1 MKKQKDLLDRVSVEK
16 PCTMDWD
23 KMFGNE
29 EVRFCEHC
37 AKSVHNLSM
46 MTRKDAERLVKKSN
60 GNLCIR
66 YYTDKNKKI
75 ALRDAPV
82 QITRLGRRVSQFAA
96 SVFTAAL
103 SVSAVAAQG
112 SARIAPET
120 PTETAQKMQTDKVK
134 TSKSGASSIKGTVF
148 DPNEAVVPGA
158 AVDLLDSAENVIYQ
172 TETNEEGVYE
182 INYVQAGNYR
192 LRVQSPGFQ
201 IHFTEINLQ
210 EADDRTMDAT
220 LDVTGAVAG
229 GMMIGESQIS
239 KWVRHTDK
247 RNNVESAEDG
257 EKLTEFFN
265 AVESDE
271 LADVKQMLRGGFPI
285 NTKNSL
291 GETALMRVE
300 GAETAKY
307 LLRRKADVNAAN
319 SYNETALMLKATD
332 EEIVKVLL
340 DAKADV
346 NATSSFGDT
355 ALMYAMQGDEAEPVE
370 LLLKAGADVNA
381 SDIDGRTAL
390 MFGVYAGEIEIIKL
404 LVESNAN
411 VNARDAKGKTVLMY
425 AVEGYPGDEAENIK
439 YLIENGADV
448 NARDS
453 EGKSILKLALEEEN
467 EETIKLL
474 KSYGAIE

>member
-1 MKKQKDLLDRVSVEK
+1 
-16 PCTMDWD
+16 
-23 KMFGNE
+23 
-29 EVRFCEHC
+29 
-37 AKSVHNLSM
+37 M

-120 PTETAQKMQTDKVK
+120 QTQTARK
-134 TSKSGASSIKGTVF
+134 TQPEKEKISKSGASSIKGTIY
-148 DPNEAVVPGA
+148 DPSEAVVPGA
-158 AVDLLDSAENVIYQ
+158 TVSLLDSAENIVYQ
-172 TETNEEGVYE
+172 TEANEEGVYE

-192 LRVQSPGFQ
+192 LRIQSPGFQ
-201 IHFTEINLQ
+201 THFTEIELQ
-210 EADDRTMDAT
+210 ESDARTMDAT
-220 LDVTGAVAG
+220 LDVGAVAG
-229 GMMIGESQIS
+229 GIGIGDSQIS
-239 KWVRHTDK
+239 EWVRHTKK
-247 RNNVESAEDG
+247 RDRIESVEED
-257 EKLTEFFN
+257 EKLTEFFG

-271 LADVKQMLRGGFPI
+271 LADVKQMLRKGFPI
-285 NTKNSL
+285 NSKNSA
-291 GETALMRVE
+291 GESALMKADS
-300 GAETAKY
+300 AEMAKY
-307 LLRRKADVNAAN
+307 LLRRKADVNAVN

-332 EEIVKVLL
+332 AEIVKALL

-346 NATSSFGDT
+346 NATSRFGVT
-355 ALMYAMQGDEAEPVE
+355 ALMYAMDNDDDADPVK
-370 LLLKAGADVNA
+370 LLLKAGADVNV

-390 MFGVYAGEIEIIKL
+390 MLAAFEGEMEIIRL
-404 LVESNAN
+404 LVESGAN

-425 AVEGYPGDEAENIK
+425 AVEGNPGDEAENIR
-439 YLIENGADV
+439 YLIENGADM
-448 NARDS
+448 NARES
-453 EGKSILKLALEEEN
+453 EGKSVLKLALEEED

>member
-16 PCTMDWD
+16 PCTMDWN

-37 AKSVHNLSM
+37 AKSVHNLST
-46 MTRKDAERLVKKSN
+46 MTRKDAERLVEKSN

-75 ALRDAPV
+75 AFADAPV
-82 QITRLGRRVSQFAA
+82 QITRLGQRVSQFAA

-112 SARIAPET
+112 SARIAPEA
-120 PTETAQKMQTDKVK
+120 PTETAQKTQNDKVK

-158 AVDLLDSAENVIYQ
+158 AVNLLDSAENVIYQ

-182 INYVQAGNYR
+182 INYVRAGNYR

-201 IHFTEINLQ
+201 THSVEINLQ
-210 EADDRTMDAT
+210 ETENRKMDAT
-220 LDVTGAVAG
+220 LNVGAISG
-229 GMMIGESQIS
+229 GMAIGESQITE
-239 KWVRHTDK
+239 WVRHTDK
-247 RNNVESAEDG
+247 RDNIESSEED

-307 LLRRKADVNAAN
+307 LLRRKADVNAVN

-346 NATSSFGDT
+346 NATSRFGDT

-370 LLLKAGADVNA
+370 LLLKAGADVNM
-381 SDIDGRTAL
+381 SDVDGRTAL
-390 MFGVYAGEIEIIKL
+390 MLSAYAGEIEIIKL

-411 VNARDAKGKTVLMY
+411 VNARDAKGKNVLMY

-467 EETIKLL
+467 EEMIKLL

>member
-1 MKKQKDLLDRVSVEK
+1 
-16 PCTMDWD
+16 MDWN
-23 KMFGNE
+23 KMFGND

-75 ALRDAPV
+75 AFGDAPV

-120 PTETAQKMQTDKVK
+120 PTETAQTQSDKAK

-158 AVDLLDSAENVIYQ
+158 TVNLLDSAENVIYQ

-210 EADDRTMDAT
+210 EVDDRTMDAT

-247 RNNVESAEDG
+247 RDNIESAEED

-291 GETALMRVE
+291 GETALMHVE

-307 LLRRKADVNAAN
+307 LLRRKADVNAVN

-340 DAKADV
+340 GAKADV

-390 MFGVYAGEIEIIKL
+390 MLGAYAGEIEIIKL

-425 AVEGYPGDEAENIK
+425 AVEGYSGDDAENIR

-448 NARDS
+448 NARDA
-453 EGKSILKLALEEEN
+453 EGKSILRLALEEEN